1 MKQFSRRSA
10 FLLAAMVPAIAV
22 SKPAALTG
30 EAEVALLALGYR
42 FDAVAAQLD
51 HAIEHGLDTDWDT
64 LHEFGRVHDEI
75 VAARATTMEGLYVK
89 ARVACWARLGDLD
102 AGEQYTAEDRVA
114 LSIIRDLIR
123 LYHPH
128 LERPGALR
136 KLVEDI
142 EQNARRS

>member
-1 MKQFSRRSA
+1 MKLFSRRSA
-10 FLLAAMVPAIAV
+10 LFSAAMIPAVAV
-22 SKPAALTG
+22 SKSALTG
-30 EAEVALLALGYR
+30 ETDVALLALGHR
-42 FDAVAAQLD
+42 FDAIAARMD
-51 HAIEHGLDTDWDT
+51 DAIEHALDIDWDT
-64 LHEFGRVHDEI
+64 LYEFGRVHDEI
-75 VAARATTMEGLYVK
+75 VAARATTMEGLCVK

-102 AGEQYTAEDRVA
+102 AGEQCTAEDRVA
-114 LSIIRDLIR
+114 LSMIRDLIR